1 MHTMSSSEKFVVQDE
16 QVYGRLQAGFQIELG
31 EKGYFSI
38 AGLNN
43 SGKTT
48 VLQWLLVQSRNSIYI
63 PAERGTVRPTIDSGI
78 LQLNQYVDAFRSS
91 VSGAPLDTAQFGH
104 GRFTY
109 GSSVQI

>member
-1 MHTMSSSEKFVVQDE
+1 MSSSEKFVVQDG

-48 VLQWLLVQSRNSIYI
+48 VLQWLLAQSQNSIYI
-63 PAERGTVRPTIDSGI
+63 PAERGTVCPTLHSGI
-78 LQLNQYVDAFRSS
+78 LPLNQYVQAFK
-91 VSGAPLDTAQFGH
+91 T
-104 GRFTY
+104 
-109 GSSVQI
+109 

>member
-1 MHTMSSSEKFVVQDE
+1 MHTMSSSEKFVVQDG

-48 VLQWLLVQSRNSIYI
+48 VLQWLLAQSQHSIYI

-78 LQLNQYVDAFRSS
+78 LPLNQYVDTFKSS
-91 VSGAPLDTAQFGH
+91 VTGAPLDTRLLGH
-104 GRFTY
+104 GT
-109 GSSVQI
+109 

>member
-1 MHTMSSSEKFVVQDE
+1 MSSSEKFVVQDG

-48 VLQWLLVQSRNSIYI
+48 VLQWLVTTQV
-63 PAERGTVRPTIDSGI
+63 GSGRDYS
-78 LQLNQYVDAFRSS
+78 N
-91 VSGAPLDTAQFGH
+91 TH
-104 GRFTY
+104 GRHSVGHQGGAGVLLREVCTY
-109 GSSVQI
+109 R